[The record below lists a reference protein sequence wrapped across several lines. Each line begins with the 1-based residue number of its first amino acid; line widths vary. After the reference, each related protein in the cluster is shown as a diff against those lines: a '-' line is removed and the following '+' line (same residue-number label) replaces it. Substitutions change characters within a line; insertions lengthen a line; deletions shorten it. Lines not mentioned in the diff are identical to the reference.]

1 MAVLLTAN
9 STGISKG
16 VKRGQRDLVGLGATA
31 KSVTAS
37 VAKVGAAIGVVAT
50 AGMALRG
57 TLKVGASFESVMSEL
72 QARTGAT
79 GDEFK
84 RLQDKA
90 EALGRATIFDG
101 DAAGKA
107 MIELTKAG
115 FSTEQTLAAVGDVL
129 NLATAEGIELADAAG
144 YVAGALKKFELGA
157 GDAARVTDILSQGAG
172 AALTD
177 IATLSDQ
184 LAFAAG
190 PARNAGKSIEE
201 TVAALGALSDKVDK
215 GVAGTGLQQIFAKMA
230 KPTAQA
236 QRQLDKLGLSFTD
249 NAGRFKDLATIVDE
263 FNAALEP
270 LTDSDRARALN
281 TIFESRSGNAFSG
294 LLSAGGDDLRA
305 RLDEIVNAGGRVDG
319 MAETMQDNV
328 SGAFKG
334 VMSAVKGFATDVFQL
349 FEVPLKDGLNS
360 IANTINGPLLHGF
373 VEFVNLIDRGAGAVN
388 QLLFGFRDFSDEGI
402 SLGAVFDELVFSA
415 EFFFRTFETQL
426 DLAGAKVALATI
438 SWGNAFTFLF
448 TDLIPWAIDT
458 MVAHVENALADTHE
472 GIADWLLGLQING
485 QSLFENADA
494 ADAQGELKSMQ
505 TRTGIGAAP
514 VRQKSGTEF
523 ELEANI
529 KRMEEGLSRDKN
541 DIREKRERDA
551 RNREMTKGFEKAGRD
566 AWAAMMGDGSATK
579 GTGLQIDPVGESQSV
594 INDGIKATEKLAGPE
609 LATRGSRA
617 AYDAIYRAIRGS
629 RDRAWQN
636 DSLDALQQI
645 ASNTAQQ
652 PNDEVVAI

>member
-1 MAVLLTAN
+1 
-9 STGISKG
+9 
-16 VKRGQRDLVGLGATA
+16 
-31 KSVTAS
+31 
-37 VAKVGAAIGVVAT
+37 VAKVGAALGIAAS
-50 AGMALRG
+50 AGLALRG

-72 QARTGAT
+72 AARTGAT

-84 RLQDKA
+84 RLQDRA
-90 EALGRATIFDG
+90 EELGRATIFDG

-129 NLATAEGIELADAAG
+129 NLATAEGVELADAAG

-157 GDAARVTDILSQGAG
+157 ADAGRVTDILSQGAG

-177 IATLSDQ
+177 ISTLSEQ

-201 TVAALGALSDKVDK
+201 TVAAIGALSDKVDK

-230 KPTAQA
+230 KPTAEA

-263 FNAALEP
+263 FNAALDP

-319 MAETMQDNV
+319 MAKTMQDNV

-334 VMSAVKGFATDVFQL
+334 VMSAVKGFATDVFQI
-349 FEVPLKDGLNS
+349 FGEPLKDGLNS

-373 VEFVNLIDRGAGAVN
+373 VEFVNFVDRGAGAVN

-402 SLGAVFDELVFSA
+402 SLGSVFDELVFSA
-415 EFFFRTFETQL
+415 EFFFKTFETQM
-426 DLAGAKVALATI
+426 DLAGAKIALATVEW
-438 SWGNAFTFLF
+438 SNAFLFLF
-448 TDLIPWAIDT
+448 TEQIPWAIKA
-458 MVAHVENALADTHE
+458 MVVAIDNSLADTQE
-472 GIADWLLGLQING
+472 GIADWLLGLHFNG
-485 QSLFENADA
+485 KPLFAPDHSPLA
-494 ADAQGELKSMQ
+494 YTDAQGELKSMQ

-523 ELEANI
+523 MLESMI
-529 KRMEEGLSRDKN
+529 KRMKTDLRNDKN
-541 DIREKRERDA
+541 DIRDQRERDA
-551 RNREMTKGFEKAGRD
+551 RNREITKGFEKAGRD
-566 AWAAMMGDGSATK
+566 AWAAMMGDGNETRLPRMADASGSRAVNT
-579 GTGLQIDPVGESQSV
+579 
-594 INDGIKATEKLAGPE
+594 GIKATERLAGPE
-609 LATRGSRA
+609 LATRGSKA

-629 RDRAWQN
+629 SDRAWQN
-636 DSLDALQQI
+636 NSLDALQQI
-645 ASNTAQQ
+645 ANNTAQQ
-652 PNDEVVAI
+652 PIDEVVTI